1 MYKYIL
7 LFICLMLAGC
17 SHNALVYHNGI
28 YTNIGFSP
36 KTYDI
41 GVQYFSGELV
51 SVGSRENSS
60 VEITY
65 KKYKNTLDFKNARSE
80 TSGID
85 KIKYTIGPQITGYL
99 VDLVKEN
106 PELAVKYLEEHIKNN
121 TKYYK
126 VSNYKLYKISK
137 EEYDKEEK

>member
-36 KTYDI
+36 KTYDV

-65 KKYKNTLDFKNARSE
+65 KKDKDILDFKNAKSE
-80 TSGID
+80 TAGID

-106 PELAVKYLEEHIKNN
+106 PELAAKYLEEHLKNN

-126 VSNYKLYKISK
+126 VSDYKLYKISK

>member
-1 MYKYIL
+1 MSKYTL

-41 GVQYFSGELV
+41 GVQYFDGEFI

-65 KKYKNTLDFKNARSE
+65 KKDKNTLDFENAKSE
-80 TSGID
+80 KAGVE

-99 VDLVKEN
+99 VDLAKEN
-106 PELAVKYLEEHIKNN
+106 PELATKYITEQLKNN

-126 VSNYKLYKISK
+126 ILNNKLVEVSK
-137 EEYDKEEK
+137 EDYYKEEK

>member
-1 MYKYIL
+1 MHKFIP
-7 LFICLMLAGC
+7 LFICFMLAGC
-17 SHNALVYHNGI
+17 SHNALVYHNGT

-36 KTYDI
+36 KTYDF

-65 KKYKNTLDFKNARSE
+65 KKDKNTLDFKNAKSE
-80 TSGID
+80 TAGID
-85 KIKYTIGPQITGYL
+85 KIKYTVGVQITGYL

>member
-1 MYKYIL
+1 MHKYTL

-17 SHNALVYHNGI
+17 SHNGIVYHSGTYANLGL
-28 YTNIGFSP
+28 SP

-41 GVQYFSGELV
+41 GVQYFDGEFI

-65 KKYKNTLDFKNARSE
+65 KKDKNTLDFENAKSE
-80 TSGID
+80 KAGVE

-99 VDLVKEN
+99 VDLAKEN
-106 PELAVKYLEEHIKNN
+106 PELATKYITEQLKNN

-126 VSNYKLYKISK
+126 ILNNKLVEVSK

>member
-1 MYKYIL
+1 
-7 LFICLMLAGC
+7 MLAGC

-28 YTNIGFSP
+28 YTNIGLSP

-41 GVQYFSGELV
+41 GVQYFDGEFI

-65 KKYKNTLDFKNARSE
+65 KKDKNTLDFENAKSE
-80 TSGID
+80 KAGIE

-99 VDLVKEN
+99 VDLAKEN
-106 PELAVKYLEEHIKNN
+106 PELATKYITEQLKNN

-126 VSNYKLYKISK
+126 ILNNKLVEVSK

>member
-1 MYKYIL
+1 MYKYII
-7 LFICLMLAGC
+7 LFLCLMIAGC
-17 SHNALVYHNGI
+17 SHNALVYHNGT

-36 KTYDI
+36 KTYDF

-65 KKYKNTLDFKNARSE
+65 KKDKNTLDFKNAKSE
-80 TSGID
+80 TAGID
-85 KIKYTIGPQITGYL
+85 KIKYTVGLQITGYL

-106 PELAVKYLEEHIKNN
+106 PELAAKYLEEHLKNN

-126 VSNYKLYKISK
+126 VSDHKLYEISK

>member
-17 SHNALVYHNGI
+17 SHNGIVYHSGTYANLGL
-28 YTNIGFSP
+28 SP

-41 GVQYFSGELV
+41 GVQYFDGEFI

-65 KKYKNTLDFKNARSE
+65 KKDKNTLDFENAKSE
-80 TSGID
+80 KAGIE

-106 PELAVKYLEEHIKNN
+106 PELAAKYLEEHIKNN

>member
-1 MYKYIL
+1 MYKFIP

-17 SHNALVYHNGI
+17 GHNALVYRNGT

-36 KTYDI
+36 KNYDL
-41 GVQYFSGELV
+41 GVQYFSGESV
-51 SVGSRENSS
+51 SVGTRENSS

-65 KKYKNTLDFKNARSE
+65 KKDKNTLDFKNARSE
-80 TSGID
+80 TSGIE
-85 KIKYTIGPQITGYL
+85 KIKYTVGAQITGYL

-106 PELAVKYLEEHIKNN
+106 PELAAKYLEEHLKNN

-126 VSNYKLYKISK
+126 VLNHKLHTISK

>member
-36 KTYDI
+36 KTYDV

-65 KKYKNTLDFKNARSE
+65 KKDKDILDFKNAKSE
-80 TSGID
+80 TAGID

-106 PELAVKYLEEHIKNN
+106 PDLAAKYLEEHLKNN

>member
-36 KTYDI
+36 KTYDV

-65 KKYKNTLDFKNARSE
+65 KKDKNTLDFKNAKSE
-80 TSGID
+80 TAGID
-85 KIKYTIGPQITGYL
+85 KIKYTVGVQITGYL

-106 PELAVKYLEEHIKNN
+106 PELAAKYLEEHLKNN

-126 VSNYKLYKISK
+126 VSDYKLYKISK

>member
-7 LFICLMLAGC
+7 LFICLMSAGC
-17 SHNALVYHNGI
+17 SHNALVYHNGT

-36 KTYDI
+36 KNYDL
-41 GVQYFSGELV
+41 GVQYFSGESV
-51 SVGSRENSS
+51 SVGTRENSS

-65 KKYKNTLDFKNARSE
+65 KKDNNTLDFKNAKSE
-80 TSGID
+80 TAGID

-99 VDLVKEN
+99 VDLAKEN
-106 PELAVKYLEEHIKNN
+106 PELATKYITEQLKNN

-126 VSNYKLYKISK
+126 ILNNKLVEVSK
-137 EEYDKEEK
+137 EDYDKEEK

>member
-65 KKYKNTLDFKNARSE
+65 KKDKNTLDFKNAKSE
-80 TSGID
+80 TAGID
-85 KIKYTIGPQITGYL
+85 KIKYTVGVQITGYL

-106 PELAVKYLEEHIKNN
+106 PELAAKYLEEHLKNN

-126 VSNYKLYKISK
+126 VSDYKLYKISK

>member
-1 MYKYIL
+1 MYKHVL

-17 SHNALVYHNGI
+17 SHNGIVYHSGTYANLGL
-28 YTNIGFSP
+28 SP

-41 GVQYFSGELV
+41 GVQYFDGEFI

-65 KKYKNTLDFKNARSE
+65 KKDQSTLDFKNAKSE
-80 TSGID
+80 TAGID

-106 PELAVKYLEEHIKNN
+106 PELATKYITEQLKNN

-126 VSNYKLYKISK
+126 VSDHKLYEISK

>member
-1 MYKYIL
+1 MHKFIP
-7 LFICLMLAGC
+7 LFICFMLAGC
-17 SHNALVYHNGI
+17 GHNALVYRNGT

-36 KTYDI
+36 KNYDL
-41 GVQYFSGELV
+41 GVQYFSGESV
-51 SVGSRENSS
+51 SVGTRENSS

-65 KKYKNTLDFKNARSE
+65 KKDKDILDFKNAKSE
-80 TSGID
+80 TAGID

-106 PELAVKYLEEHIKNN
+106 PELATKYITEQLKNN

-126 VSNYKLYKISK
+126 ILNNKLVEVSK

>member
-1 MYKYIL
+1 MYKYTL
-7 LFICLMLAGC
+7 LLICLMLAGC
-17 SHNALVYHNGI
+17 SHNGIVYHSGTYANLGL
-28 YTNIGFSP
+28 SP

-41 GVQYFSGELV
+41 GVQYFDGEFI

-65 KKYKNTLDFKNARSE
+65 KKDKNTLDFENAKSE
-80 TSGID
+80 KAGIE

-99 VDLVKEN
+99 VDLAKEN
-106 PELAVKYLEEHIKNN
+106 PELATKYITEQLKNN

-126 VSNYKLYKISK
+126 ILNNKLVEVSK